1 MDGARDVTAL
11 LQRIPTP
18 STVALRILRLV
29 EDERTEPSDLTEVLE
44 RDPALVARVLR
55 LANSAFYSRG
65 RSVPTLDRAA
75 MILGFRTL
83 KVVVLGFAI
92 ADGLPKRGVV
102 GGLDLTTY
110 WARSIAQAVAARGF
124 AALVGSRYREEA
136 YLSGLLAEIGRVGY
150 ALALPQEY
158 EALVAARGSWPTAEQ
173 EQATLGM
180 SSADFGSVLL
190 GSWGLPP
197 LLAAAPLLALGHDP
211 RPEPAEDEGPHAAVL
226 VLAHA
231 GVDALFADEPR
242 PLGPVYDLARARL
255 GIPAEVVEQQLRLLQ
270 HEIESSSA
278 QLGIDPPIAVDVVGL
293 LERARRVAAG
303 LGASAGPPRPAP
315 FPGVR
320 VHP

>member
-1 MDGARDVTAL
+1 
-11 LQRIPTP
+11 
-18 STVALRILRLV
+18 
-29 EDERTEPSDLTEVLE
+29 
-44 RDPALVARVLR
+44 
-55 LANSAFYSRG
+55 
-65 RSVPTLDRAA
+65 
-75 MILGFRTL
+75 
-83 KVVVLGFAI
+83 
-92 ADGLPKRGVV
+92 
-102 GGLDLTTY
+102 
-110 WARSIAQAVAARGF
+110 
-124 AALVGSRYREEA
+124 
-136 YLSGLLAEIGRVGY
+136 
-150 ALALPQEY
+150 
-158 EALVAARGSWPTAEQ
+158 
-173 EQATLGM
+173 
-180 SSADFGSVLL
+180 
-190 GSWGLPP
+190 
-197 LLAAAPLLALGHDP
+197 
-211 RPEPAEDEGPHAAVL
+211 VL